1 MAELSDKARK
11 LFEDPNILFVATVN
25 SDGSPQ
31 VTPVWTHVEDGRVTF
46 NTAKGRVKE
55 RNMRRDPRIGLSITA
70 RDNPMDKVDLA
81 GRVVEMIE
89 GDDGRG
95 ADRRPVGEVHRAA
108 PVPVAPG
115 RGAHQGR
122 GRARSRPRDVS
133 LLYLTREDVAGLL
146 PSVSDQ
152 LDLVEET
159 YRAVGAGRVELPP
172 KPGIHPRPD
181 SFIHAMP
188 AYLRDDDVAALKWV
202 AGYPANKERGLPYIT
217 GLIVLNDPETGV
229 PAAIMD
235 GAEITAARTAAA
247 SGVCIRRFAPE
258 DWSRA
263 AVLGAGEQ
271 GRFHAQ
277 VLRELNSEVAIRAWD
292 PHPERIGSLGDRVEG
307 AAGPREAVEEADI
320 VVTAGPIVEE
330 PDSPLTPDWLAERSL
345 GLPIDFDFYFS
356 ADAVASAELFLVD
369 DVSQFDY
376 YRSLG
381 HFQGWPE
388 PEGSVGEALARDGTP
403 ERVVCCNLGIGAL
416 DAAFAARVLAAARD
430 RGIGTELPL

>member
-1 MAELSDKARK
+1 
-11 LFEDPNILFVATVN
+11 
-25 SDGSPQ
+25 
-31 VTPVWTHVEDGRVTF
+31 
-46 NTAKGRVKE
+46 
-55 RNMRRDPRIGLSITA
+55 
-70 RDNPMDKVDLA
+70 
-81 GRVVEMIE
+81 
-89 GDDGRG
+89 
-95 ADRRPVGEVHRAA
+95 
-108 PVPVAPG
+108 
-115 RGAHQGR
+115 
-122 GRARSRPRDVS
+122 
-133 LLYLTREDVAGLL
+133 
-146 PSVSDQ
+146 
-152 LDLVEET
+152 
-159 YRAVGAGRVELPP
+159 
-172 KPGIHPRPD
+172 
-181 SFIHAMP
+181 
-188 AYLRDDDVAALKWV
+188 
-202 AGYPANKERGLPYIT
+202 
-217 GLIVLNDPETGV
+217 
-229 PAAIMD
+229 
-235 GAEITAARTAAA
+235 
-247 SGVCIRRFAPE
+247 
-258 DWSRA
+258 
-263 AVLGAGEQ
+263 VLGAGEQ

-416 DAAFAARVLAAARD
+416 DAAFAASVLAAARD